1 MATKKTAPV
10 NENNNTTILTID
22 DGSKRYELKNQFG
35 QLIGEFII
43 RPGDIGIFSRF
54 QQMQDEIEEIGK
66 PLEDID
72 IGADGNAE
80 NVNDAKAVAVLD
92 EAKDKLFAVVNKLF
106 ACEIADRLFGS
117 MHPFSPVNGRFYFE
131 HVLEVIGKV
140 IDSEF
145 GAEATRMNARVQKYI
160 K

>member
-1 MATKKTAPV
+1 MATKKTEPT
-10 NENNNTTILTID
+10 NNTTTLVID
-22 DGSKRYELKNQFG
+22 DGSKRYELKNQYG

-54 QQMQDEIEEIGK
+54 QQMQAEIDEIGK

-80 NVNDAKAVAVLD
+80 DENDMKAIAALD
-92 EAKDKLFAVVNKLF
+92 EAGKKLFDVINKLFQAEMADKLFGK
-106 ACEIADRLFGS
+106 
-117 MHPFSPVNGRFYFE
+117 MHPFSPVGGRFYFE
-131 HVLEVIGKV
+131 RVLEVIGKA

-145 GAEATRMNARVQKYI
+145 GAEAKTMSSRAQQYLR
-160 K
+160 

>member
-1 MATKKTAPV
+1 MQRFKHTGRKGFWIGLVDFFTAGTFLRFYMP
-10 NENNNTTILTID
+10 
-22 DGSKRYELKNQFG
+22 LKG
-35 QLIGEFII
+35 L
-43 RPGDIGIFSRF
+43 
-54 QQMQDEIEEIGK
+54 QDEIEEIGK